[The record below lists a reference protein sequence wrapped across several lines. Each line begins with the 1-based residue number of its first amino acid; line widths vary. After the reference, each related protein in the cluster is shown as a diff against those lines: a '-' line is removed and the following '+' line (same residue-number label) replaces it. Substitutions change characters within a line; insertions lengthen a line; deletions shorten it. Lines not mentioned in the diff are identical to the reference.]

1 MKTNFHDHRTR
12 VVLKVCGL
20 VMGLAL
26 LAVLAVAQQ
35 SSLGVMRDFSVPDFH
50 DPPHESQLRW
60 LFKGAEAR
68 PQAGGLIVVRQITL
82 EQFQPTG
89 KREMLIESPECVFNS
104 GLREASSTNTIRMQ
118 LQDGRFTLAGEG
130 FHWQATNSLL
140 VISNRVQTTLRGGWL
155 ASGDEPAPGA
165 SHAVG
170 DAQVDAEQFTYD
182 HRSMLAAYRR
192 NVRVVSTNL
201 NLASELLTFKLPEQG
216 VGTVESLVAE
226 ENVAIGFG
234 ELRATGGKAVYTP
247 GDGLMRL
254 TGDPAWQADTREGR
268 GDELLL
274 DTASLRMQ
282 VNGGAS
288 LKLPV
293 SGSGFIPQRADAVE
307 TTAETNRFVTL
318 TAERYELQTNRASFT
333 GGVRAVERAGEQV
346 RASLTCGSL
355 RSTFGASNQVQDFI
369 AEQDVV
375 LEQDERRLT
384 GQRMN
389 YDGDKGVAQLTGQP
403 TWRDGE
409 RSGAGEVLLANLAG
423 DQFIVRGGASLTMPG
438 ANDDQL
444 LGALAIRPDSTRD
457 GSAKTNAAPATPVKI
472 TCEEYEL
479 SPERAVFRGAVRVD
493 DAKMQLTC
501 DLLTVRLAPG
511 GTNVLDIVA
520 DRNVVMSLVETNGQL
535 TTATCARA
543 VYTAATGQ
551 IEFSS
556 QPTVRRPDG
565 SWFVAERIVMDR
577 ATGNLSAWGSY
588 RGSLA
593 SPGGETNA
601 PALLFERRPQRRQPR
616 TSSP

>member
-1 MKTNFHDHRTR
+1 
-12 VVLKVCGL
+12 
-20 VMGLAL
+20 
-26 LAVLAVAQQ
+26 
-35 SSLGVMRDFSVPDFH
+35 
-50 DPPHESQLRW
+50 
-60 LFKGAEAR
+60 
-68 PQAGGLIVVRQITL
+68 
-82 EQFQPTG
+82 
-89 KREMLIESPECVFNS
+89 
-104 GLREASSTNTIRMQ
+104 
-118 LQDGRFTLAGEG
+118 
-130 FHWQATNSLL
+130 
-140 VISNRVQTTLRGGWL
+140 
-155 ASGDEPAPGA
+155 
-165 SHAVG
+165 
-170 DAQVDAEQFTYD
+170 
-182 HRSMLAAYRR
+182 MLAAYRR

-216 VGTVESLVAE
+216 AGTVESLVAE
-226 ENVAIGFG
+226 ENVTIGFG
-234 ELRATGGKAVYTP
+234 DLRATGGKAVYTP

-254 TGDPAWQADTREGR
+254 TGDPAWQADTRAGR

-274 DTASLRMQ
+274 DSVSLRMQ

-307 TTAETNRFVTL
+307 TTAEANRFVTL

-333 GGVRAVERAGEQV
+333 GGVRVVERAGEQV

-369 AEQDVV
+369 AEQHVV

-389 YDGDKGVAQLTGQP
+389 YDGAKGVAQLTGQP

-423 DQFIVRGGASLTMPG
+423 DQFIARGGASLNMPG

-444 LGALAIRPDSTRD
+444 LGALAIRPDSSRD
-457 GSAKTNAAPATPVKI
+457 GSAKTNDAAPATPVKI

-479 SPERAVFRGAVRVD
+479 SPERTVFRGDVRVD
-493 DAKMQLTC
+493 DAQMQLTC

-551 IEFSS
+551 IELSS
-556 QPTVRRPDG
+556 QPKVRRPDG

-577 ATGNLSAWGSY
+577 ATGNLSAQGSY
-588 RGSLA
+588 RGSLT

-601 PALLFERRPQRRQPR
+601 PALPFELRPRPRPPR

>member
-1 MKTNFHDHRTR
+1 
-12 VVLKVCGL
+12 
-20 VMGLAL
+20 
-26 LAVLAVAQQ
+26 
-35 SSLGVMRDFSVPDFH
+35 
-50 DPPHESQLRW
+50 
-60 LFKGAEAR
+60 
-68 PQAGGLIVVRQITL
+68 
-82 EQFQPTG
+82 
-89 KREMLIESPECVFNS
+89 
-104 GLREASSTNTIRMQ
+104 
-118 LQDGRFTLAGEG
+118 
-130 FHWQATNSLL
+130 
-140 VISNRVQTTLRGGWL
+140 
-155 ASGDEPAPGA
+155 
-165 SHAVG
+165 
-170 DAQVDAEQFTYD
+170 
-182 HRSMLAAYRR
+182 MLAAYRR

-216 VGTVESLVAE
+216 AGTVESLVAE
-226 ENVAIGFG
+226 ENVTIGFG
-234 ELRATGGKAVYTP
+234 DLRATGGKAVYTP

-274 DTASLRMQ
+274 DSVSLRMQ

-293 SGSGFIPQRADAVE
+293 SGSGFIPQRVDAVE

-333 GGVRAVERAGEQV
+333 GGVRVVEWAGEQV

-369 AEQDVV
+369 AEQHVV

-389 YDGDKGVAQLTGQP
+389 YDGAKGVAQLTGQP

-423 DQFIVRGGASLTMPG
+423 DQFIVRGGASLNMPG

-444 LGALAIRPDSTRD
+444 LGALAIRPDPSRD
-457 GSAKTNAAPATPVKI
+457 GSAKTNDTAPATPVKI

-479 SPERAVFRGAVRVD
+479 SPERAVFRGDVRVD
-493 DAKMQLTC
+493 DAQMQLTC
-501 DLLTVRLAPG
+501 DLLTVTLAPG

-551 IEFSS
+551 IELST
-556 QPTVRRPDG
+556 QPKVRRPDG

-577 ATGNLSAWGSY
+577 ATGNLSAQGSY
-588 RGSLA
+588 RGSLT

-601 PALLFERRPQRRQPR
+601 PALLFERRPQTRPPR